1 MEPTV
6 ILQLAFL
13 LPFALLA
20 VPLVGGLV
28 LFVVRRDAWALS
40 SDRLTAPVRTSSSGT
55 TGTTTPPPVPR
66 DTSHTRGTLYVLRGT
81 MRDGTPYAIRGVYHD
96 DPNAG
101 DFDPERTL
109 YGYQAPLP
117 SVAAI
122 GGTVNLRGGR

>member
-1 MEPTV
+1 MTTTYFTLLVLFP
-6 ILQLAFL
+6 LAAL
-13 LPFALLA
+13 ALPLA
-20 VPLVGGLV
+20 VALV

>member
-28 LFVVRRDAWALS
+28 LFVVRRDAWALG
-40 SDRLTAPVRTSSSGT
+40 SDRFTAPVVPHTQGT
-55 TGTTTPPPVPR
+55 QYVV
-66 DTSHTRGTLYVLRGT
+66 RGTLRNG
-81 MRDGTPYAIRGVYHD
+81 RPYAIRGVYHAD
-96 DPNAG
+96 MDHERG

-117 SVAAI
+117 SVAAV
-122 GGTVNLRGGR
+122 GGTVNIRGGR